1 MAFQLGL
8 DTGGTYTDAV
18 LINDEQSVIATAKSL
33 TTHHDLIQGLR
44 GAVNAVLTDQLRPIT
59 LVSLSTTLATNAL
72 VEGRGRPVCLV
83 LIGYRPEQ
91 LKKAQLTEAL
101 GRDPHGFIA
110 GGHSASGEAMCET
123 RCAGFAGVGGF
134 GQRLS

>member
-1 MAFQLGL
+1 VAFQLGL

-18 LINDEQSVIATAKSL
+18 LINDSQAVVATAKSL
-33 TTHHDLIQGLR
+33 TTHDDLIIGLR
-44 GAVNAVLTDQLRPIT
+44 GATHAVLDDSARPIT

-91 LKKAQLTEAL
+91 LAKANMASLMAATQHRVHQCVSWMLT
-101 GRDPHGFIA
+101 R
-110 GGHSASGEAMCET
+110 S
-123 RCAGFAGVGGF
+123 
-134 GQRLS
+134 QR